1 MRPFPGGIMVYLL
14 ACLIGIIAG
23 LRAMTAPA
31 AVAWAAYLGVLDLSS
46 SWVSFLGSVWAV
58 GLLTALALAELV
70 TDQLPS
76 TPSRLVPQQF
86 GARVVTGAISGAA
99 IALPNDAWGLGLLAG
114 ILGAVIGTYG
124 GATLR
129 GWLAAR
135 FRRDPPAA
143 IIEDAIAVIG
153 AVLVISALSPP
164 VAA

>member
-46 SWVSFLGSVWAV
+46 SWLSFLGSVWAV

-76 TPSRLVPQQF
+76 TPSRSC
-86 GARVVTGAISGAA
+86 RSSSGR
-99 IALPNDAWGLGLLAG
+99 AW
-114 ILGAVIGTYG
+114 
-124 GATLR
+124 
-129 GWLAAR
+129 
-135 FRRDPPAA
+135 
-143 IIEDAIAVIG
+143 
-153 AVLVISALSPP
+153 
-164 VAA
+164 

>member
-46 SWVSFLGSVWAV
+46 SWLSFLGSVWAV

-70 TDQLPS
+70 SDQLPS

-86 GARVVTGAISGAA
+86 GARVVTGALSGAA
-99 IALPNDAWGLGLLAG
+99 IALPNTACDLGLLAG